1 MQAFCGFS
9 AVFLAFIIPYFDD
22 FCTVYRMIGIVQFT
36 LYTVLYQVFSNL
48 IQHCFLSYT
57 RGFVIVGVFW
67 GSLILETEH
76 GNIVKLFR
84 SHHKAVN

>member
-36 LYTVLYQVFSNL
+36 LTTLKIFHNIIEVNL
-48 IQHCFLSYT
+48 QCNPDRRIIKIVSIP
-57 RGFVIVGVFW
+57 VIAY
-67 GSLILETEH
+67 
-76 GNIVKLFR
+76 N
-84 SHHKAVN
+84 

>member
-36 LYTVLYQVFSNL
+36 LVKGEGLAVAVKDTLEA
-48 IQHCFLSYT
+48 
-57 RGFVIVGVFW
+57 VI
-67 GSLILETEH
+67 
-76 GNIVKLFR
+76 
-84 SHHKAVN
+84 